1 MINSW
6 LAFYVTIPIVSLIKT
21 MGFTSEKGLFYAP
34 KEPVLKSN
42 SGYLASQGNR
52 YGGIEPVS

>member
-1 MINSW
+1 
-6 LAFYVTIPIVSLIKT
+6 